1 MFSYFI
7 PTYARFVLMI
17 IAFYIYYHTYGKISL
32 GIIPVLIFPS
42 FYITYTIFKY
52 PENLNWK
59 GKPVIPEE
67 DGFISELN
75 ELVSDP
81 YASMIIFIPL
91 YMIISVGLYKK
102 KFKNLFI
109 KLKNYVSK

>member
-1 MFSYFI
+1 MLSYFI
-7 PTYARFVLMI
+7 PKYARFVLMI
-17 IAFYIYYHTYGKISL
+17 IAFYIYYHTYEKISL

-42 FYITYTIFKY
+42 FYIAYTIFKY

-59 GKPVIPEE
+59 GEPVIPDE

-75 ELVSDP
+75 ELISNP
-81 YASMIIFIPL
+81 YATMIIFIPV

-102 KFKNLFI
+102 KFKNI
-109 KLKNYVSK
+109 AQKLYKYVS

>member
-1 MFSYFI
+1 MLSYFI

-52 PENLNWK
+52 PENS
-59 GKPVIPEE
+59 I
-67 DGFISELN
+67 II
-75 ELVSDP
+75 DP
-81 YASMIIFIPL
+81 FRYIYNVKNSKIIRIGDN
-91 YMIISVGLYKK
+91 ITK
-102 KFKNLFI
+102 
-109 KLKNYVSK
+109 